1 MNLNK
6 KIFYLIP
13 SLVAII
19 CFVSNFLSTELF
31 QLELMSF
38 AVWFILLVFVFACG
52 WFINNT
58 LGWVYGG
65 KIIFS
70 VIVAV
75 TIVSVIMVLLF
86 SNYFVGNNGLLTES
100 LILYSLR
107 TITLGLMAFFGMA
120 VKEVIRLQKQLA
132 AHSSSINT
140 VEKTVE
146 EAKHEAENILTGA
159 KLKAE
164 KMLFEAEKRL
174 AASVEQ
180 KLHIESNLKEFI
192 QAERELLKSYEK
204 NEEGK

>member
-70 VIVAV
+70 AIVAV

-107 TITLGLMAFFGMA
+107 TITLGLMA